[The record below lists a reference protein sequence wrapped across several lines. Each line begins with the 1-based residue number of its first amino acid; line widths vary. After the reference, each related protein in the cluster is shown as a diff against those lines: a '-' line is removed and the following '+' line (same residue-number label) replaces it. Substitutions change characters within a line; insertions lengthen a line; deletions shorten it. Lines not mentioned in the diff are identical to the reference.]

1 MPSVSLNEKRGDG
14 VHVQMETFA
23 SVTEAP
29 SNTTLVQYGM
39 GSGDDS
45 LKPSPT
51 ETYAADDKLY
61 KGVKEDADYYDAA

>member
-1 MPSVSLNEKRGDG
+1 
-14 VHVQMETFA
+14 METFA

-61 KGVKEDADYYDAA
+61 KGIKEDADYYDAA